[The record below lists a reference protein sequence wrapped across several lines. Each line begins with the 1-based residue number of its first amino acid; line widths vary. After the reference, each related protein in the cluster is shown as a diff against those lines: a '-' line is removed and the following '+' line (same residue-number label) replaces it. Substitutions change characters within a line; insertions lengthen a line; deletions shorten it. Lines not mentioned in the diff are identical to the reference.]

1 MKIVFSATVI
11 AVLAL
16 GSGLDVTP
24 ALAQIAVIVSRTNPI
39 NDLTLAD
46 LEALYLGQRT
56 SFSNGAPAVLGE
68 YRPARRS
75 FYRSVLHLSESAVS
89 RHWIG
94 IVFSEGQATPPRAF
108 RDAEAA
114 NRFVLSTP
122 GAICFIDLEAMTD
135 DVKVVTVGG
144 LGPRDPAYPL
154 R

>member
-1 MKIVFSATVI
+1 MVALTLS
-11 AVLAL
+11 LA
-16 GSGLDVTP
+16 LDVTP
-24 ALAQIAVIVSRTNPI
+24 ALAQIAVIVNRSNPV
-39 NDLTLAD
+39 NDLTRAD

-56 SFSNGAPAVLGE
+56 SFANGAPAVLGE

-94 IVFSEGQATPPRAF
+94 IVFSEGQATPPRSF
-108 RDAEAA
+108 RDGETAH
-114 NRFVLSTP
+114 RFVLSTP
-122 GAICFIDLEAMTD
+122 GAICFIDLEAVTD

-144 LGPRDPAYPL
+144 LRPRDPAYPL